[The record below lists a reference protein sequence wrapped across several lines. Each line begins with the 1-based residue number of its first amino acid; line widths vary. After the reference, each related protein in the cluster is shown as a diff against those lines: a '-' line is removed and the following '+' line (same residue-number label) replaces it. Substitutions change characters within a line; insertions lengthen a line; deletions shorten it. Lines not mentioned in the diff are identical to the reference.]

1 MRNLL
6 FFCLILGVSSC
17 RSKPIDMG
25 GDFDSELFRSDRNA
39 CNGLRADLHDALVAN
54 KDSLLGHSENDIFS
68 TLGRYDLQML
78 DSRNQKVFIYFLEK
92 GPQCENIPKPT
103 EATSLAVYFNATK
116 LVKEITF
123 QKGVL

>member
-6 FFCLILGVSSC
+6 FFLLIVVFSSC

-25 GDFDSELFRSDRNA
+25 ADFDSEVFRSDRNS
-39 CNGLRADLHDALVAN
+39 CNGMRTSLEEALVAN
-54 KDSLLGHSENDIFS
+54 KDSLLGHSENGIFS

-103 EATSLAVYFNATK
+103 EATSMAVYFNATK

>member
-1 MRNLL
+1 
-6 FFCLILGVSSC
+6 
-17 RSKPIDMG
+17 MG
-25 GDFDSELFRSDRNA
+25 AAFSADVFKSDRNS
-39 CNGLRADLHDALVAN
+39 CNGLRTSFKETLVVN
-54 KDSLLGHSENDIFS
+54 KDSLIGHSENDIFS

-103 EATSLAVYFNATK
+103 EASSMAVYFNATK